1 MGYSKS
7 EILRN
12 KDNMREEAG
21 RPRALIKSLVII
33 TGILESSNPRILLH
47 LKGEES
53 SFHNILKDY

>member
-21 RPRALIKSLVII
+21 RPREFIKSLVII
-33 TGILESSNPRILLH
+33 TGTLESSNPRILLQ
-47 LKGEES
+47 L
-53 SFHNILKDY
+53 NRRRILFS

>member
-33 TGILESSNPRILLH
+33 TGILESSNPFAPKRRRILF
-47 LKGEES
+47 S
-53 SFHNILKDY
+53 